1 MWQMSLHSWN
11 FRPHVCGVTA
21 VALLLTEQWSI
32 CRDVSDWSVVRSITL
47 LKVSTRREQSSF
59 YALHP
64 NWFIRRGN
72 RFIVISYC
80 TGRNKNSTNQLS
92 SCTPLIK
99 WSYFYS
105 HNIISD
111 QFLDNGENVFTL
123 HWHKNSTFNSLL
135 CLLKKKVRL
144 IITWL
149 QSNNVT
155 YSIFNLIMC

>member
-11 FRPHVCGVTA
+11 FRPHVCDVTA

-47 LKVSTRREQSSF
+47 LKVSTRREMSSF

-80 TGRNKNSTNQLS
+80 TGRNKNSTNQLN
-92 SCTPLIK
+92 SCTPPIK

-111 QFLDNGENVFTL
+111 QFQIMERTFL
-123 HWHKNSTFNSLL
+123 HFIGTKIAPLILYFVY
-135 CLLKKKVRL
+135 KKKSKTNYHL
-144 IITWL
+144 ITI
-149 QSNNVT
+149 
-155 YSIFNLIMC
+155 